1 MKIAEAISQRI
12 INLCNDND
20 ISINKLALMGG
31 QTQSTLQSL
40 VNGKSKNPKLLTIVR
55 VCASLDITL
64 DEFFNDIMS
73 QKHYVIYDDI
83 QTRKT
88 SFRINGRI

>member
-12 INLCNDND
+12 INLCNDNN

-55 VCASLDITL
+55 VCDSLNITL
-64 DEFFNDIMS
+64 DEFFNDSLFKNI
-73 QKHYVIYDDI
+73 D
-83 QTRKT
+83 TEL
-88 SFRINGRI
+88 